1 MKRIAS
7 IILLILGIYMIYLSI
22 PSEGVIMRPPMVSGV
37 AFILIGLV
45 WLNPK
50 TA

>member
-1 MKRIAS
+1 MKRIIA
-7 IILLILGIYMIYLSI
+7 IVLLILGGYMIYLSM
-22 PSEGVIMRPPMVSGV
+22 PGGGAIMRPPMVSGI

-50 TA
+50 L